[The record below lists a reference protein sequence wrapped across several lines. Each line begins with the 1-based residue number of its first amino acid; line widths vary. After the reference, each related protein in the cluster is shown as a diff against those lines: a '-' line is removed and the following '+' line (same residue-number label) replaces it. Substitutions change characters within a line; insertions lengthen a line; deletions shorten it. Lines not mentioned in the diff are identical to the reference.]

1 MAAPRDRVKTGE
13 TPQYL
18 TSAQVAELLQ
28 VDPATVYR
36 WASTDSTMPATRVGG
51 VVRFEAAA
59 LYHWLASRT
68 QRSRRPLICNQSVV
82 VTEPGTSTAA

>member
-1 MAAPRDRVKTGE
+1 MAAPSDQIKTGS

-36 WASTDSTMPATRVGG
+36 WASQDASMPATRIGST
-51 VVRFEAAA
+51 VRFELAA
-59 LYHWLASRT
+59 LHRWLAGRT
-68 QRSRRPLICNQSVV
+68 QRSRRLIHHQSV
-82 VTEPGTSTAA
+82 ESA